1 MSINKPKKKTIK
13 FLNYATLQYRDTEQT
28 LAIFENPF
36 NFNLIGQIEKN
47 MALPTSLANARL
59 SRIVSRYSSWVGY
72 YRKRGERKKGKKERK
87 KRKKTKKVKRPS
99 SRPHFLRKRRV
110 PRIFHFER
118 GKGWKSAQETAIILS
133 PLYVARKTR
142 NNAMEFLKDRPLSPA
157 DPQRPPFF
165 LSFLHF
171 HLFFLSFFLS
181 FLFFFFFLIF
191 FFSVALPFW
200 DFPQRVSFPL
210 FLLHLGRLTDRVG
223 TRMESYSSKIQRNF
237 LERGA

>member
-1 MSINKPKKKTIK
+1 
-13 FLNYATLQYRDTEQT
+13 
-28 LAIFENPF
+28 
-36 NFNLIGQIEKN
+36 

-87 KRKKTKKVKRPS
+87 KRKKKKKVKRPS

-165 LSFLHF
+165 FSFLHF

-191 FFSVALPFW
+191 FFFSRPSLLRLSTTREFSTFSSPSWSLDRPCWDADGILLVQDSEKLFGKRSVDKFNFYRSFFRERSFFFF
-200 DFPQRVSFPL
+200 DFSIMVKGNVIIEKIFIENYPQC
-210 FLLHLGRLTDRVG
+210 
-223 TRMESYSSKIQRNF
+223 
-237 LERGA
+237 